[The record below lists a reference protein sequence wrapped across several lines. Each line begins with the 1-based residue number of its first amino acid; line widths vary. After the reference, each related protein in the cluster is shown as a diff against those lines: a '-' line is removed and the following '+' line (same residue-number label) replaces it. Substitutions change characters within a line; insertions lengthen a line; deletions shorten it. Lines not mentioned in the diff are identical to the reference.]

1 MAPYFCIIRGFD
13 YLAAQMGMQ
22 DVRLSR
28 AAPCLFSS
36 MLCSAQRQR
45 MSVFPFAAEQ
55 THLRLPWELLL
66 LLPFTGAAS
75 FSFGASGFGL
85 LFGDLYFFASAAQS
99 GLNVWVLELVVAA
112 AVSCFCCCF
121 DFEMG
126 GPVGQAP

>member
-1 MAPYFCIIRGFD
+1 
-13 YLAAQMGMQ
+13 
-22 DVRLSR
+22 
-28 AAPCLFSS
+28 
-36 MLCSAQRQR
+36 

-99 GLNVWVLELVVAA
+99 GLNVWVLELVVTA

-121 DFEMG
+121 DF
-126 GPVGQAP
+126 